1 MTGER
6 RLGRIIAY
14 IILVTW
20 TFVVGIPT
28 YWLFITAFKRPE
40 AINRGATY
48 FPWIDFQPSL
58 LAFYDVFVLQG
69 LASSRPFVN
78 SVVVALATATISTV
92 IGGAG
97 GYALARFPFRAG
109 PFNNDRIAFGF
120 LIQRMFPPAVLLI
133 PFLILFRTLRLLDT
147 REGLVLV
154 YCAFSIPFVV
164 WIMRD
169 FFRSLPVEI
178 EESALIDGCNRLGV
192 LFRIAIPLSAP
203 GFVTAFVLVM
213 IGSWNEFLFALTF
226 MFNKA
231 VTLPLYLTLQTSIQ
245 AGTEYWNMAVI
256 AIFSILPVALAGL
269 LLERYITRGLTFGA
283 VK

>member
-1 MTGER
+1 MAGER

-14 IILVTW
+14 IILVGW

-58 LAFYDVFVLQG
+58 LAFYDVFVIQG
-69 LASSRPFVN
+69 LANSRPFVN

-109 PFNNDRIAFGF
+109 PLNNDRIAFGF

-164 WIMRD
+164 WMMRD

-256 AIFSILPVALAGL
+256 AIFSILPVAVAGM

>member
-1 MTGER
+1 MAGER

-14 IILVTW
+14 VILVGW

-58 LAFYDVFVLQG
+58 LAFYDVFVIQG
-69 LASSRPFVN
+69 LANSRPFVN

-109 PFNNDRIAFGF
+109 PLNNDRIAFGF

-164 WIMRD
+164 WMMRD

-256 AIFSILPVALAGL
+256 AIFSILPVAVAGM